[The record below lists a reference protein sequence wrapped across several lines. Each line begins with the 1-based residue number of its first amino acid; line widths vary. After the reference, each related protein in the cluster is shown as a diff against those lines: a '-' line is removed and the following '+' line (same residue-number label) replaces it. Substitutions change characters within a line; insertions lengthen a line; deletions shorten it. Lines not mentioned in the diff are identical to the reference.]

1 MLSLPLLLLIW
12 QVLSMVFVHRLFPS
26 PITVSV
32 ELWDQLTRGPLI
44 ADLAKTLYRALTAF
58 LIAMALGTAI
68 GIALGRNKFADALFS
83 PWVVVGLN
91 MPAIVVAI
99 VLYLSLGLKEHA
111 LILAVIINKIPLV
124 ITNVRE
130 GVRSFSRDYD
140 ELARAY
146 RMSFWRRLR
155 LIFVPQLMPFVMA
168 SARTGLSLVWKIVL
182 VFEVLG
188 SDGGVG
194 FRVGIFFQRFDM
206 AGLLSYTTAFIMVVL
221 VLEYGVMRPLERRI
235 LRWRAERT

>member
-1 MLSLPLLLLIW
+1 
-12 QVLSMVFVHRLFPS
+12 MVFTNRLFPS
-26 PITVSV
+26 PIAVSV
-32 ELWDQLTRGPLI
+32 ELWEQLFDGPLLL
-44 ADLAKTLYRALTAF
+44 DLSKTLYRALTAF
-58 LIAMALGTAI
+58 FIAMALGTAI
-68 GIALGRNKFADALFS
+68 GIALGRSRFADALFS

-91 MPAIVVAI
+91 LPAIVVAI

-111 LILAVIINKIPLV
+111 LIIAVIINKVPLV
-124 ITNVRE
+124 VTNVRE

-140 ELARAY
+140 ELAGAF
-146 RMSFWRRLR
+146 RMDFWRRLR

-206 AGLLSYTTAFIMVVL
+206 TGLLSYTVAFILVVL
-221 VLEYGVMRPLERRI
+221 VLEYGLMRPLERRI
-235 LRWRAERT
+235 LRWRTERT